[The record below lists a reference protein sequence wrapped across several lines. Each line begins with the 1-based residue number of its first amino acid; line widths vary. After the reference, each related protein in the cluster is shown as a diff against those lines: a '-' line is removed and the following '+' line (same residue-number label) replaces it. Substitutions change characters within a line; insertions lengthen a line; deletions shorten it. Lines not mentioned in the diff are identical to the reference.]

1 MVASRPTL
9 SGSGSTYKYS
19 NYFIGK
25 SNWNSGFISYS
36 HHSFAN
42 KYSDYFVQTS
52 YQRSTPQ
59 ICFTTSVLS
68 KYSVIPE
75 KYISVIGSYY
85 AASTSHH
92 YLFSK
97 ISEKYISVVAASTS
111 QHYSLS
117 NTPNQYISIVGSV
130 SVTQYSVLLSL
141 STPATTPTVAP
152 TFMPTV
158 TTTFMPTP
166 ATTFEPTFM
175 PTVTTTFMPTPA
187 TTFEPTFMPTP
198 ATTFEPT
205 FIPTSTTTFEPTFM
219 PTFEPTFIPTST
231 TTFEPTFMPIPESN
245 PTITFLTTA
254 TLSGFPTSSLS
265 IPEQTAYIIAFST
278 SININSQM
286 VEIVN
291 QQLANRRLTYNI
303 DITTQITYPYVLDP
317 QSTYVLLA
325 NKIQTNI
332 GVGSNF
338 TKLLISVSKQMG
350 ITSYNNVSVIGVYV
364 SPLLKGDDVKP
375 TPPYKI
381 GTALLVIMILPAVSV
396 VLIFVV
402 YLYKKHYRR
411 RYNIIENPL
420 SSRV

>member
-1 MVASRPTL
+1 MGATTTR

-19 NYFIGK
+19 NYFIGE
-25 SNWNSGFISYS
+25 SNRNSGFISQR

-42 KYSDYFVQTS
+42 KYSNYFVQSS
-52 YQRSTPQ
+52 YQMSNPQ
-59 ICFTTSVLS
+59 ICFTTNMLS

-85 AASTSHH
+85 AVSTSH
-92 YLFSK
+92 YYSLSK

-130 SVTQYSVLLSL
+130 SMTQYSVSLSL
-141 STPATTPTVAP
+141 STPATTPTVMPTP
-152 TFMPTV
+152 TFIPTPTVTPTFIPTLTTLMPTPTPTV
-158 TTTFMPTP
+158 TTTFMPTL
-166 ATTFEPTFM
+166 TTL
-175 PTVTTTFMPTPA
+175 MPTP
-187 TTFEPTFMPTP
+187 TPTP
-198 ATTFEPT
+198 TV
-205 FIPTSTTTFEPTFM
+205 
-219 PTFEPTFIPTST
+219 
-231 TTFEPTFMPIPESN
+231 MPIPEST
-245 PTITFLTTA
+245 PIITFLTTA

-278 SININSQM
+278 SINIDSQM

-364 SPLLKGDDVKP
+364 SPLLDGDGKVDVKP

-381 GTALLVIMILPAVSV
+381 GTTLLVIMILPAVSV

-402 YLYKKHYRR
+402 YLYKKHYCYARR
-411 RYNIIENPL
+411 RPYNIIENPL
-420 SSRV
+420 YSRV

>member
-1 MVASRPTL
+1 MVATTTSTL
-9 SGSGSTYKYS
+9 SESGSGSGNKYS

-25 SNWNSGFISYS
+25 SKWNSGFIRHS

-52 YQRSTPQ
+52 YQRSNPQ
-59 ICFTTSVLS
+59 ICFTTSMLS
-68 KYSVIPE
+68 KYSVIPD
-75 KYISVIGSYY
+75 KYISIIGSYSL
-85 AASTSHH
+85 ASTSH
-92 YLFSK
+92 YYSLSK
-97 ISEKYISVVAASTS
+97 ISDKYISVVAASTS
-111 QHYSLS
+111 HYYSLS
-117 NTPNQYISIVGSV
+117 NKPNQYISIVGSV
-130 SVTQYSVLLSL
+130 SITQYSVSLSL
-141 STPATTPTVAP
+141 STPATTTTFMPTPTVTTTFMP
-152 TFMPTV
+152 TPTVTTTYMPTVTTTFMPTV
-158 TTTFMPTP
+158 TTTFMPT
-166 ATTFEPTFM
+166 FEPILMPTFM
-175 PTVTTTFMPTPA
+175 P
-187 TTFEPTFMPTP
+187 
-198 ATTFEPT
+198 
-205 FIPTSTTTFEPTFM
+205 
-219 PTFEPTFIPTST
+219 
-231 TTFEPTFMPIPESN
+231 TFEPTFMPIPESN
-245 PTITFLTTA
+245 PTIIFLTTA

-278 SININSQM
+278 SINIDSQM

-317 QSTYVLLA
+317 QETYTMLA

-364 SPLLKGDDVKP
+364 SPLLKGNDVKP

-381 GTALLVIMILPAVSV
+381 GTILLVIMILPAVSV

-411 RYNIIENPL
+411 RYHFIENPL
-420 SSRV
+420 YSTV

>member
-1 MVASRPTL
+1 MLFILLLILQIYYLVATTTSTL
-9 SGSGSTYKYS
+9 SESGSGSGNKYS

-25 SNWNSGFISYS
+25 SKWNSGFIRHS

-52 YQRSTPQ
+52 YQRSNPQ
-59 ICFTTSVLS
+59 ICFTTSMLS
-68 KYSVIPE
+68 KYSVIPD
-75 KYISVIGSYY
+75 KYISIIGSYSV
-85 AASTSHH
+85 ASTSHH
-92 YLFSK
+92 YSLSK
-97 ISEKYISVVAASTS
+97 ISDKYISVVAASTS
-111 QHYSLS
+111 HYYSLS

-141 STPATTPTVAP
+141 STPATTPTVTTTFMP

-158 TTTFMPTP
+158 TTTFMPT
-166 ATTFEPTFM
+166 
-175 PTVTTTFMPTPA
+175 
-187 TTFEPTFMPTP
+187 
-198 ATTFEPT
+198 
-205 FIPTSTTTFEPTFM
+205 FEPTFM
-219 PTFEPTFIPTST
+219 PTFESTPTVATTFMPTST

-278 SININSQM
+278 AINIDSQM

-317 QSTYVLLA
+317 QSTYTMLA

-332 GVGSNF
+332 GLGSNF

-350 ITSYNNVSVIGVYV
+350 ITSYNNVSVIGVHV
-364 SPLLKGDDVKP
+364 SPLLDDDDDVKP

-381 GTALLVIMILPAVSV
+381 GTTLLVIMILPAVTV
-396 VLIFVV
+396 ALIFVL

-420 SSRV
+420 YSRV

>member
-1 MVASRPTL
+1 MGATTTL
-9 SGSGSTYKYS
+9 SLSGTGNQYS
-19 NYFIGK
+19 DYFIGK
-25 SNWNSGFISYS
+25 SNWNSGFISQS

-52 YQRSTPQ
+52 HQISNPQ

-68 KYSVIPE
+68 KYSIIPN
-75 KYISVIGSYY
+75 KYISVIGSYSV
-85 AASTSHH
+85 ASTSHH
-92 YLFSK
+92 YSLSK

-111 QHYSLS
+111 HHYSLS
-117 NTPNQYISIVGSV
+117 KIFEKYISIVGSV
-130 SVTQYSVLLSL
+130 SLTQYSVSLSL
-141 STPATTPTVAP
+141 S
-152 TFMPTV
+152 
-158 TTTFMPTP
+158 TFMPTP
-166 ATTFEPTFM
+166 ATTPTAA
-175 PTVTTTFMPTPA
+175 PTA
-187 TTFEPTFMPTP
+187 
-198 ATTFEPT
+198 A
-205 FIPTSTTTFEPTFM
+205 
-219 PTFEPTFIPTST
+219 
-231 TTFEPTFMPIPESN
+231 PTFMPIPESN

-254 TLSGFPTSSLS
+254 TLSGFPTASLS

-278 SININSQM
+278 SINIDSQM

-317 QSTYVLLA
+317 QATYTMLA

-350 ITSYNNVSVIGVYV
+350 ITSYNNVSVIGVHV
-364 SPLLKGDDVKP
+364 SPLLDADGKGDADDKGDVKP

-381 GTALLVIMILPAVSV
+381 GTTLLVIMILPAVSV

-420 SSRV
+420 YSRV